1 MSLHRKWWSVAS
13 AVALTTVACAYG
25 SPASAADVG
34 HSGYVKP
41 HIVHAKYGL
50 IRLVVPLTTDDRKVQ
65 GKKLRN
71 IQNGLD
77 AVRNWGGRFQVK
89 VVLYAKGLTL
99 LEHPTPSFRTQIDK
113 LRSQG
118 VRFEICNNS
127 LREQNVDFH
136 RLYGV
141 TDTDIVPSGFAEVVY
156 LQQKRGY
163 SVDPVN

>member
-1 MSLHRKWWSVAS
+1 MVLKRKWLSVAS
-13 AVALTTVACAYG
+13 TVALVSVACAFG
-25 SPASAADVG
+25 SPASAADAG

-41 HIVHAKYGL
+41 HITHAKYGL
-50 IRLVVPLTTDDRKVQ
+50 MRLVVPLTTDSKKVQ

-77 AVRNWGGRFQVK
+77 AARDWGGKFKVK

-99 LEHPTPSFRTQIDK
+99 LENPAPAFKAEIDK

-127 LREQNVDFH
+127 LREQNVNFH
-136 RLYGV
+136 SLYGV
-141 TDTDIVPSGFAEVVY
+141 TDADIVPSGFAEVVY